1 MAARVA
7 LLEEHLSAL
16 VGSDLFVT
24 GIINPLNEHPALPP
38 SHLARLADAAKAQ
51 MEQAVS
57 SSLAQRL
64 QQLEAQAE
72 QAAARSRR
80 LEGEVLDLAEAGAQR
95 DAQPGAA
102 GAGAGSTTRRSEAPH
117 ARDGPA
123 AKGGAGTPGPVRA
136 ARRRKYRKRKI
147 QIDETVAMGSEVDSR
162 AIRKAVADRITQQLD
177 SLLVEETNEEEEGQ
191 EVGVSVDVKWEKEG
205 NGDR

>member
-1 MAARVA
+1 MLNATCKPLNSPLDALIAHADAAQLPVFLANALGSSEPSEASEASEAASAQCSVAARVA

-72 QAAARSRR
+72 QAAARSRGPSSPIR
-80 LEGEVLDLAEAGAQR
+80 R
-95 DAQPGAA
+95 DRPM
-102 GAGAGSTTRRSEAPH
+102 R
-117 ARDGPA
+117 
-123 AKGGAGTPGPVRA
+123 
-136 ARRRKYRKRKI
+136 
-147 QIDETVAMGSEVDSR
+147 
-162 AIRKAVADRITQQLD
+162 
-177 SLLVEETNEEEEGQ
+177 
-191 EVGVSVDVKWEKEG
+191 
-205 NGDR
+205 